1 MTMSSTA
8 LDGVRVL
15 DLTSEM
21 GHYAGKLLA
30 DLGADVIKVEPVG
43 GDPSRARPPYYHGRP
58 GRETSLR
65 FWYFN
70 ANKRSVT
77 ADLAQFDG
85 RWLFGQLVHTADIVI
100 ESWTAAERS
109 ELIRQGV
116 DPDAYLEAQPAL
128 IWASVTGFGL
138 DGPKSGWEVTDLIA
152 QAASGIATL
161 AGYPDGAPMR
171 IAGNQAYIVAGIS
184 AAQGALLA
192 LLHAEASGVGQRVET
207 SIQEALS
214 ICQETAHLQWD
225 FQGASRERIGEQHRM
240 PGIGTYQTL
249 DGYIYS
255 AVGIPGF
262 GAPWSE
268 LIRWMDEE
276 GQAEDLIEPQYAET
290 FAAFNMRALGA
301 QEELARLAPIMNRAQ
316 DVLSRFY
323 AGKTSVDAYEQ
334 GQARRLLIGMVA
346 SPADI
351 ADDHHLEARHWWLE
365 FDQPTTLGAPDAPLK
380 FPGPPYR
387 LSATPTSIRR
397 PAPQIGEHNQ
407 EVWVDEV
414 GIPAAD
420 LIAFAGEGAV

>member
-1 MTMSSTA
+1 MTATA

-21 GHYAGKLLA
+21 GWYCGKLLA

-43 GDPSRARPPYYHGRP
+43 GDPSRGRAPYWRGTP

-70 ANKRSVT
+70 ANKRSATV
-77 ADLAQFDG
+77 DLGQFDG
-85 RWLFGQLVHTADIVI
+85 RWLFGELVGTADIVI
-100 ESWTAAERS
+100 ESWTADERATLS
-109 ELIRQGV
+109 GLGV
-116 DPDAYLEAQPAL
+116 DPESYLEAQPAL
-128 IWASVTGFGL
+128 VWVSITGFGL
-138 DGPKSGWEVTDLIA
+138 DGPRSGWEVTDLIA

-161 AGYPDGAPMR
+161 SGYPDTAPTR

-192 LLHAEASGVGQRVET
+192 LLQSEATGRGQRVE
-207 SIQEALS
+207 SAMQEALS

-225 FQGASRERIGEQHRM
+225 FQGTSRERIGEQYRM
-240 PGIGTYQTL
+240 PGIGTYQTR
-249 DGYIYS
+249 DGFIYS

-262 GAPWSE
+262 GASWSE

-276 GQAEDLIEPQYAET
+276 GQAEDLTQPIYAET
-290 FAAFNMRALGA
+290 FANFNMRALGA
-301 QEELARLAPIMNRAQ
+301 QDELARLTPIMERAQ
-316 DVLSRFY
+316 EVLTRFY
-323 AGKTSVDAYEQ
+323 ASKTSLEAYEQ

-351 ADDHHLEARHWWLE
+351 GEDEHLQAREWWLE
-365 FDQPTTLGAPDAPLK
+365 LDQPTALGVENAQVR

-387 LSATPTSIRR
+387 LSRTPTTIRR
-397 PAPQIGEHNQ
+397 PAPRIGEHNQ
-407 EVWVDEV
+407 DVWVEEV
-414 GIPAAD
+414 GIPSED